1 MCCLYIFFHKVAL
14 QIFNILKIN
23 WVGFFKFTEL
33 RFLYSGN
40 KLFIIYMI
48 CSLSLHVLNC
58 VFWRADDLIL
68 IESNLLIFSPFGL
81 CFLVLRNIYVIQ
93 GHKDALLSFRKVL
106 HLDLWSNLGFFNYN
120 MSKGWKFF
128 FFHMPWMASCLSAV
142 SLNCLSSFLSICSG
156 RRCTAGYFYF
166 CNCSWN
172 QTVFVLDFLL
182 FKVVLAILNPLYFY
196 INFSVSLSVPIK

>member
-1 MCCLYIFFHKVAL
+1 
-14 QIFNILKIN
+14 
-23 WVGFFKFTEL
+23 
-33 RFLYSGN
+33 
-40 KLFIIYMI
+40 MI

-106 HLDLWSNLGFFNYN
+106 HLDLWSNL
-120 MSKGWKFF
+120 
-128 FFHMPWMASCLSAV
+128 
-142 SLNCLSSFLSICSG
+142 SFLTIIWVRMKVLFLSYAMNGQLSE
-156 RRCTAGYFYF
+156 RCFSELPFVILKHLFRPALHCCGYFYF
-166 CNCSWN
+166 TTALEIRQS
-172 QTVFVLDFLL
+172 LSSDFLL